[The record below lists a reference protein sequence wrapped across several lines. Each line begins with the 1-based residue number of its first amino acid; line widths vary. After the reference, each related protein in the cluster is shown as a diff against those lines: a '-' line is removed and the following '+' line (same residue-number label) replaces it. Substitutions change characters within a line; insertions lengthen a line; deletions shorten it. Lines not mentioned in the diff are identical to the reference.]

1 MTEFQGLEQALK
13 AINANTSP
21 RYKRLERLERWVEG
35 KQYDGRPDWW
45 TGGPQEAPLWER
57 APCVVYPVVD
67 VAIRSNVDLVFGE
80 SRFPGFSSR
89 PGEDEEDKQGGLN
102 EADSTV
108 VDRFFREYH
117 KLAKFAS
124 HCRDAFAAAQGCG
137 TTVAIHGHR
146 NGVPFADL
154 IPAKWG
160 TPKLNGDGTTAALE
174 IRYPYLD
181 EVQLPDGKWAVKCKL
196 YRRVIDATHDTT
208 FLPADADV
216 SGTEPNWQADPTRTV
231 AHGLGFCPVVWYP
244 FMRGCQPINIIDGKA
259 IHALVTDEIQGH
271 DIALSQK
278 HRCTLLAEPQPYEC
292 GVEPGFNPTDSG
304 HVASVPATEF
314 GGRVGMDP
322 TGQSTGSYRTGGGTS
337 PARKKGPGWMW
348 SYPDKDTK
356 VDYLSFPADIL
367 SSMNEHCL
375 DLLNKIED
383 ALCVVL
389 PKPAQFKFAAA
400 VSGRALQ
407 MVRQRQYDRCDQYR
421 DDLWNN
427 FLLPSLNMQ
436 LRIASRAG
444 KQLKVPGA
452 SNIAGILSRA
462 ASSTDGTAS
471 PANLP
476 AA

>member
-1 MTEFQGLEQALK
+1 
-13 AINANTSP
+13 
-21 RYKRLERLERWVEG
+21 
-35 KQYDGRPDWW
+35 
-45 TGGPQEAPLWER
+45 
-57 APCVVYPVVD
+57 
-67 VAIRSNVDLVFGE
+67 
-80 SRFPGFSSR
+80 
-89 PGEDEEDKQGGLN
+89 
-102 EADSTV
+102 
-108 VDRFFREYH
+108 
-117 KLAKFAS
+117 
-124 HCRDAFAAAQGCG
+124 
-137 TTVAIHGHR
+137 
-146 NGVPFADL
+146 
-154 IPAKWG
+154 
-160 TPKLNGDGTTAALE
+160 
-174 IRYPYLD
+174 
-181 EVQLPDGKWAVKCKL
+181 
-196 YRRVIDATHDTT
+196 
-208 FLPADADV
+208 
-216 SGTEPNWQADPTRTV
+216 
-231 AHGLGFCPVVWYP
+231 
-244 FMRGCQPINIIDGKA
+244 
-259 IHALVTDEIQGH
+259 
-271 DIALSQK
+271 
-278 HRCTLLAEPQPYEC
+278 
-292 GVEPGFNPTDSG
+292 
-304 HVASVPATEF
+304 
-314 GGRVGMDP
+314 VGMDP

-367 SSMNEHCL
+367 NSMNEHCL